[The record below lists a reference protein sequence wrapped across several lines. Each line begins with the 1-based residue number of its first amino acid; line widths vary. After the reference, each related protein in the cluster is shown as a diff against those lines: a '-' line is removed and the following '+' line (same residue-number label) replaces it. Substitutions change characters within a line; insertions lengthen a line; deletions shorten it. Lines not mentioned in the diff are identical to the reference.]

1 MEETSIKVEPTSP
14 IDKDREICKLWNQM
28 NVLWRRFDKFSVS
41 MNKNLEHLE
50 ERIIDT
56 DERNRPLMEAEFKK
70 AELESMEKEAR
81 QLIEDAAKATKE
93 EGVAPI

>member
-1 MEETSIKVEPTSP
+1 
-14 IDKDREICKLWNQM
+14 
-28 NVLWRRFDKFSVS
+28 
-41 MNKNLEHLE
+41 
-50 ERIIDT
+50 
-56 DERNRPLMEAEFKK
+56 MEAEFKK

>member
-28 NVLWRRFDKFSVS
+28 NVLWRRFDQFSVS
-41 MNKNLEHLE
+41 MKKNLEHLE